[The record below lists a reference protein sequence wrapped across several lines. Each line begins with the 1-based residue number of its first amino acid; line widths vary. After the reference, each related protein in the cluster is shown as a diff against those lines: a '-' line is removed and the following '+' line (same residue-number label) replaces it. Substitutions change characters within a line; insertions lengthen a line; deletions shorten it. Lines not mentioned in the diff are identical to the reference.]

1 MAEFKTAYLQ
11 REVPLDLD
19 VVVAAN
25 GQVPKVGDFV
35 VVTSETPTVQGYMQL
50 ATAAQVT
57 GKTATHI
64 IAQSDMTMAKGHVP
78 VELQDYRYSPEVKGT
93 VTAAPTTKTTTWKK
107 VALFKIMNWDDI
119 IPAADGSDHA

>member
-25 GQVPKVGDFV
+25 GKIPKVGDFV
-35 VVTSETPTVQGYMQL
+35 VVTGETATVQGYMQL

-57 GKTATHI
+57 NKTATHI

-78 VELQDYRYSPEVKGT
+78 VELQDYRYSPNVAGT
-93 VTAAPTTKTTTWKK
+93 VTAAPTTKTKTWKK
-107 VALFKIMNWDDI
+107 VALFKITNWDDI